1 MNVTA
6 REFKT
11 SGTDMISPSEAVDNS
26 RYNREFGLFDSVF
39 HEVSDAILI
48 ISAGDQSHPSYIE
61 DINHQFELFTGYSL
75 EDVRGTD
82 LYTYF
87 ADHIPESKIESIA
100 RALESRQSA
109 IFYCHWKCRNGDVID
124 VNMTIRPISSDDEC
138 PRFICVLRESRT
150 EKNTRDEAAREIKQ
164 KLLAAMHH
172 NFRTPLNG
180 ILGYSEVIMTE
191 MLGPIGK
198 DSYREYAK
206 DIHGAGQNLLFL
218 IDNLLDLKELE
229 TTEFELL
236 ESMFDLDDL
245 INDCLAVM
253 SEPAARKDI
262 ILKKCVAD
270 NLPLIHGDR
279 ERLEKVIYS
288 LLENSLKF
296 TPVGGTICLCAS
308 QEKDGTCLI
317 TCQDS
322 GSGMTAQQ
330 VAKAFSHDSHLADI
344 YSNPTTG
351 IGFGLAYVKKLI
363 EKHDGTVSIASSP
376 ESGTTVYVHLPAERM
391 V

>member
-1 MNVTA
+1 
-6 REFKT
+6 
-11 SGTDMISPSEAVDNS
+11 MISPAEAVDSS

-48 ISAGDQSHPSYIE
+48 ISAGDQSHPSHIE

-87 ADHIPESKIESIA
+87 ADHIPQSKIESIA

-124 VNMTIRPISSDDEC
+124 VNMTIRPITCDEDC

-150 EKNTRDEAAREIKQ
+150 DKNTRDEAAREIKQ

-206 DIHGAGQNLLFL
+206 DIHGAGQSLLFL

-229 TTEFELL
+229 TTEFELC
-236 ESMFDLDDL
+236 ESMFDLGDL
-245 INDCLAVM
+245 IDSCLAVM
-253 SEPAARKDI
+253 KTPAG
-262 ILKKCVAD
+262 KKNITLQTDVPGT
-270 NLPLIHGDR
+270 LPLVHGDR

-296 TPVGGTICLCAS
+296 TPTGGTIIVSATR
-308 QEKDGTCLI
+308 EKDGTCQI
-317 TCQDS
+317 TCRDS
-322 GSGMTAQQ
+322 GSGMSPQQ

-351 IGFGLAYVKKLI
+351 IGFGLAYVKKLV

-376 ESGTTVYVHLPAERM
+376 ESGTTVYVHLPAERL

>member
-1 MNVTA
+1 
-6 REFKT
+6 
-11 SGTDMISPSEAVDNS
+11 MISPSEAVDNS

-48 ISAGDQSHPSYIE
+48 ISAGDQSTPSYIE

-82 LYTYF
+82 LSTYF
-87 ADHIPESKIESIA
+87 ADHIPESKIESIT

-124 VNMTIRPISSDDEC
+124 VNMTVRPISSDDEC
-138 PRFICVLRESRT
+138 PRFIGVLRESRS
-150 EKNTRDEAAREIKQ
+150 EKNDRDEAAREIKQ

-229 TTEFELL
+229 TTEFELC
-236 ESMFDLDDL
+236 ESMFDLSDL
-245 INDCLAVM
+245 VDDCLSAM
-253 SEPAARKDI
+253 TEPAAKKDI
-262 ILKKCVAD
+262 TLKKCVAKG
-270 NLPLIHGDR
+270 LPLIHGDR

-296 TPVGGTICLCAS
+296 TPAGGTICLCAS
-308 QEKDGTCLI
+308 REKDGTCQI

-376 ESGTTVYVHLPAERM
+376 ESGTTVYVHLPAERL